1 MYEMVVG
8 EPPYYS
14 DDIPTMYK
22 NIREG
27 ILKFPSHI
35 SDDCK
40 NCIKVFLEFSSNILY
55 KHIYIY
61 IKLYDNRG
69 CWRGTRLSDWVQN
82 PNRKLRIV
90 SFLVR

>member
-40 NCIKVFLEFSSNILY
+40 NCIKGLLERDPAKRLGTKS
-55 KHIYIY
+55 KQE
-61 IKLYDNRG
+61 IKD
-69 CWRGTRLSDWVQN
+69 C
-82 PNRKLRIV
+82 
-90 SFLVR
+90 

>member
-40 NCIKVFLEFSSNILY
+40 NCIKVFLEFSI
-55 KHIYIY
+55 
-61 IKLYDNRG
+61 
-69 CWRGTRLSDWVQN
+69 
-82 PNRKLRIV
+82 P
-90 SFLVR
+90 FLKINN

>member
-61 IKLYDNRG
+61 ICINYMIIG
-69 CWRGTRLSDWVQN
+69 VVGEG
-82 PNRKLRIV
+82 PG
-90 SFLVR
+90 